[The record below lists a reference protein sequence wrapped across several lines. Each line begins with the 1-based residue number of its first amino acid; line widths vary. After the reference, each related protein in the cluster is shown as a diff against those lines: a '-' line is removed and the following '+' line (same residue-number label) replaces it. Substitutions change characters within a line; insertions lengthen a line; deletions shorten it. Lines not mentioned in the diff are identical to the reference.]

1 MTQKNMMRV
10 VGQRFPKIDGI
21 DKVTGVA
28 QFGADVKIPGTLY
41 AKVLRSPV
49 AHANIVKI
57 DTSRAEAFP
66 GVKAVITGED
76 FAYPLNESGN
86 APSALE
92 NQSREKVLARTKV
105 LFQGH
110 PVAVVAATSAMI
122 AEEALKLIDVEYDQL
137 PHVLDIETTMSA
149 DAPLLHP
156 DLRTKFKDDVADVG
170 SNIAEHQEFIRGDA
184 EEALK
189 NAHVVV
195 ERTFDTGTVHQGYIE
210 PDSEAA
216 WVRQDGNVTV
226 WANTQGTHLQR
237 RELAHVLGIP
247 IKTINVIPTEVGGAF
262 GGKESVRVVALCAA
276 LSRKTKLPVRLSLG
290 REEIIR
296 AGWPSTSIKC
306 SMKVGADKQGK
317 IVGVESWI
325 AFNSG
330 AYPGAPIQ
338 SAVRRVFSHYRV
350 ENMKVDA
357 FDVITNRPPNS
368 AYRAPG
374 ATPVAFAMESIIDE
388 LANELGMDPLEF
400 RYLNV
405 SRDGDL
411 MPDGNTLPTINLDR
425 VLDEVKQHPCWTTP
439 LNGPNQGRG
448 LALGMWTMPG
458 GTISCQVNVNYDGTL
473 NLVLGT
479 VDLSSTRAT
488 LAQITAEEC
497 NLDFDEIHVVI
508 GDTDTV
514 AYTDATAGDRV
525 TYVASKAVITAC
537 QDLISNMKKRVAQQF
552 AVSIEDV
559 NYEMKKFSING
570 YPEKSMTWAD
580 LALKSAMPHSGEGG
594 GALSGFAS
602 ASEVMHDQAIA
613 PNGSA
618 HVADVEVDPQTGKV
632 KVLRY
637 TVFQDVGRAI
647 NPAGVE
653 GQMQGGAV
661 QGIGWALSEEI
672 QYDDDGK
679 VENASLLDY
688 RIPTILDVPSID
700 TVVLEYPS
708 PDHPYGVRGVGQ
720 VPIVPPAA
728 TIGNAIFRATGARLD
743 KLPMK
748 PERVRLAI
756 AELTKPDDS
765 RSN

>member
-195 ERTFDTGTVHQGYIE
+195 ERTFDTGTVHQSYIE

-357 FDVITNRPPNS
+357 FDVITKRPPNS

-411 MPDGNTLPTINLDR
+411 MPDGNTLPTINLD
-425 VLDEVKQHPCWTTP
+425 
-439 LNGPNQGRG
+439 
-448 LALGMWTMPG
+448 
-458 GTISCQVNVNYDGTL
+458 
-473 NLVLGT
+473 
-479 VDLSSTRAT
+479 
-488 LAQITAEEC
+488 
-497 NLDFDEIHVVI
+497 
-508 GDTDTV
+508 
-514 AYTDATAGDRV
+514 
-525 TYVASKAVITAC
+525 
-537 QDLISNMKKRVAQQF
+537 
-552 AVSIEDV
+552 
-559 NYEMKKFSING
+559 
-570 YPEKSMTWAD
+570 
-580 LALKSAMPHSGEGG
+580 
-594 GALSGFAS
+594 
-602 ASEVMHDQAIA
+602 
-613 PNGSA
+613 
-618 HVADVEVDPQTGKV
+618 
-632 KVLRY
+632 
-637 TVFQDVGRAI
+637 
-647 NPAGVE
+647 
-653 GQMQGGAV
+653 
-661 QGIGWALSEEI
+661 
-672 QYDDDGK
+672 
-679 VENASLLDY
+679 
-688 RIPTILDVPSID
+688 
-700 TVVLEYPS
+700 
-708 PDHPYGVRGVGQ
+708 
-720 VPIVPPAA
+720 
-728 TIGNAIFRATGARLD
+728 
-743 KLPMK
+743 
-748 PERVRLAI
+748 
-756 AELTKPDDS
+756 
-765 RSN
+765 